1 MAEFT
6 TPAVTMGAVFEDNT
20 DFQPGYTPDRPLR
33 KVDSPLSL
41 NFDELYDAGYSNYA
55 IAKAVGAE
63 FGKDLDGFVKQGG
76 NVNDFLYTYTD
87 IAEPGSI
94 GAFTDRLFRSLTK
107 STPTTAGIIGGAKL
121 GARVPVAQPLP
132 TLGGMAFGGFLG
144 SQVGEGAVSVGEELG
159 VFDTRPPF
167 RGDRFFAIT
176 GDVIGESLPFVF
188 GTPYMMTSS
197 GSTAGA
203 LVSERLG
210 KLPGIFRLPGKGYAA
225 VEDMLR
231 GAAQTARGE
240 KGAAAKR
247 LLYGVETTAVGT
259 SALGGATGEFLAG
272 DAGQLTGEIVGGMF
286 EPRVL
291 FARQIPNLLSKI
303 TPRFGTD
310 ARESALG
317 GKLRAFM
324 TKYGEDPEAVIREL
338 EVAAKTDPMRLKGFM
353 DELGVELEL
362 PPLTPD
368 QITGSPVLSMLRQ
381 TVAKRG
387 KDSTIDVEA
396 AARAERGFEFIEQVI
411 QVLRAEGDPASVKA
425 AAEIQSEAI
434 EQIITL
440 NLQDANA
447 NALSVAA
454 ALGKND
460 DFDIISL
467 NLKTNFDQ
475 IVANANAQEKRLW
488 DEIPT
493 DMEVGFDNTLEAI
506 PMIREDFFLETENF
520 PPNISGQI
528 ALLRGRLGLDAE
540 EPAEVVD
547 AAVSSAQKALDN
559 LPPTVR
565 KDYDDVLETVLNPES
580 GRLFRQGPEVSPEDS
595 VDPDFL
601 LQRPVRVLD
610 AIRARRKKLGNAITP
625 GENARLKNAERAA
638 NAELKLIKATQNQ
651 PLAPIPDDPEPIF
664 VKDLVK
670 LRSRALEAS
679 RIAMKDGRNQEA
691 KALGQLA
698 NSILADLD
706 AVAEG
711 NTAYDTARA
720 FSRGKNDAL
729 RRAFLGDTMQRD
741 KNGADIYEPTLLHLS
756 LFEGGADPTA
766 MRFREIFDSSEFVQ
780 KELDRLEVDSTLRIP
795 LDDVE
800 FGPVNQDSLRTALAK
815 AVQYTAAKV
824 LDPQTGRINP
834 AEAAAFLQ
842 NNEMLLRNF
851 PQIKDMLDDGRAFE
865 DVVKLYDKQRD
876 EFVRINKSNSVLA
889 KILRDE
895 NPSTAISSALGS
907 TRPATSLETV
917 IRTVKT
923 ATKGANRADLE
934 AKGFDPDAAIDGV
947 RSLMLEWMW
956 TKGGGSANKFSPSAA
971 LKLMFEPL
979 EKGRGD
985 PRDSVRVTRQK
996 QAQRVSV
1003 ADVLKEEGVF
1013 TTAELDRLKYLL
1025 ERGQN
1030 LEVAS
1035 RKGGKAA
1042 EDMVEE
1048 MGGLTDLLVRLAG
1061 ARFGTGVASM
1071 AGMRSQGL
1079 IEAGA
1084 GVRFAKGLMGKNTEG
1099 LQLSLLERAVIDPE
1113 FLVKLLKK
1121 GDTPAAQ
1128 LQNMKFLN
1136 AYLIGA
1142 GLSLGDEDDVSPG
1155 PDVEIE
1161 TPLMQRPQGL
1171 DIYKLPSANPSFDER
1186 LDQILNQTSMA
1197 PAPPAV
1203 PMPAPQTTS
1212 ASPVSLAQ
1220 APSQP
1225 DTRRRMAAAF
1235 PGDGIMGLMGTG

>member
-33 KVDSPLSL
+33 KVDNPLSL

-132 TLGGMAFGGFLG
+132 TLGGMAVGGVLG
-144 SQVGEGAVSVGEELG
+144 SQVGEGAVSVGEDIGL
-159 VFDTRPPF
+159 FDTRPSF
-167 RGDRFFAIT
+167 RGDRFAAIM
-176 GDVIGESLPFVF
+176 GDVVGESLPFVF
-188 GTPYMMTSS
+188 GTPYMMMGS

-203 LVSERLG
+203 LVSDRLG

-259 SALGGATGEFLAG
+259 SAIGGATGEFLAG
-272 DAGQLTGEIVGGMF
+272 DAGQLTGEIVGGTL

-291 FARQIPNLLSKI
+291 VARQIPNLLSKI

-324 TKYGEDPEAVIREL
+324 TKYGEDPESVIREL

-353 DELGVELEL
+353 NELGVELEL

-381 TVAKRG
+381 TVARRG

-396 AARAERGFEFIEQVI
+396 AARAERGFEFVEQVI
-411 QVLRAEGDPASVKA
+411 QVLRQQGDPASVKA

-434 EQIITL
+434 EQIILL

-447 NALSVAA
+447 SALSAAA

-467 NLKTNFDQ
+467 NLKTNFDR
-475 IVANANAQEKRLW
+475 IVTNANAQEKKLW

-493 DMEVGFDNTLEAI
+493 DTEVGFENTLEAL
-506 PMIREDFFLETENF
+506 PMIKEEFFLETEDF
-520 PPNISGQI
+520 PSNIAGQI
-528 ALLRGRLGLDAE
+528 SLLRGRLGLDAE

-547 AAVSSAQKALDN
+547 AAVSSAQKAMDN
-559 LPPTVR
+559 LPPPVR
-565 KDYDDVLETVLNPES
+565 KDYEDVLQIVLDPEQS
-580 GRLFRQGPEVSPEDS
+580 RLFRQGPEVSPEDS

-625 GENARLKNAERAA
+625 GEKARLKNAERAA

-651 PLAPIPDDPEPIF
+651 PPAPIPDEPEPIF
-664 VKDLVK
+664 AKTLVK

-698 NSILADLD
+698 NAILKDLN

-711 NTAYDTARA
+711 NKAYDVART

-729 RRAFLGDTMQRD
+729 RRAFLGDIMQRD

-780 KELDRLEVDSTLRIP
+780 KELDRLEVDPTLRIP

-800 FGPVNQDSLRTALAK
+800 LGPVSQDSLRTALAK
-815 AVQYTAAKV
+815 AVQYTAAEV
-824 LDPQTGRINP
+824 LDPQTSRIDP
-834 AEAAAFLQ
+834 AKAAAFLQ
-842 NNEMLLRNF
+842 SNEMLLRNF
-851 PQIKDMLDDGRAFE
+851 PQIKVMLDDGRAFE
-865 DVVKLYDKQRD
+865 DAVKLYEKQR
-876 EFVRINKSNSVLA
+876 ETFVKLNNGNSVLA

-895 NPSTAISSALGS
+895 NPSTALSSALGS
-907 TRPATSLETV
+907 TLPATNLETV

-923 ATKGANRADLE
+923 ATTGANRADLE
-934 AKGFDPDAAIDGV
+934 AKGFEPDAAMDGL

-956 TKGGGSANKFSPSAA
+956 TKGGGSANGFSPSAA
-971 LKLMFEPL
+971 LKIMFEPL
-979 EKGRGD
+979 QKGRGD
-985 PRDSVRVTRQK
+985 PRDPVRVTRQK

-1003 ADVLKEEGVF
+1003 ADILKDEGVF
-1013 TTAELDRLKYLL
+1013 TAAELDRLKYLL
-1025 ERGQN
+1025 DRGQK

-1061 ARFGTGVASM
+1061 ARFGTSVASM

-1084 GVRFAKGLMGKNTEG
+1084 GVRFARGLMGRNTEG

-1113 FLVKLLKK
+1113 FLVKILKK
-1121 GDTPAAQ
+1121 GDTPKAQ

-1155 PDVEIE
+1155 PDVEID
-1161 TPLMQRPQGL
+1161 TPVDQRPQGL

-1186 LDQILNQTSMA
+1186 LDQILNQSSMA
-1197 PAPPAV
+1197 PVPSSV
-1203 PMPAPQTTS
+1203 PMPAPQTAS
-1212 ASPVSLAQ
+1212 ASPASLAQ
-1220 APSQP
+1220 ATPQP